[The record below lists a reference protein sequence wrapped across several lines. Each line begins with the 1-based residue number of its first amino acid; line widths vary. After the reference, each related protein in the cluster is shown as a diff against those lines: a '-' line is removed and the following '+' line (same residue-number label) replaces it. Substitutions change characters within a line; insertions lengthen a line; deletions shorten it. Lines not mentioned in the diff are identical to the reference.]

1 MRLFVDSAVF
11 LAALGRPS
19 PPREACMALLRR
31 AAQGSVDLHTGAE
44 CIQEIVFHR
53 RRIHDGARA
62 ASQASAVRELCTV
75 HALDDRL
82 LDTGLNLVRN
92 FGARGRDA
100 FIAATALLAGFDSIV
115 TTDTRFVEVPGL
127 RRIDPRDLAA

>member
-1 MRLFVDSAVF
+1 MRLFVDSPVF

-53 RRIHDGARA
+53 RRIHDGALA
-62 ASQASAVRELCTV
+62 ASQTSAVRELCTV
-75 HALDDRL
+75 HAMDDRV

-92 FGARGRDA
+92 FGARGR
-100 FIAATALLAGFDSIV
+100 GFDSIV